1 MDKLTSNYFNAIQL
15 ASLQRIGNVYAP
27 GNGCLPRFS
36 DTGCIEHVDDVLESV
51 EPEDVVLLGVL
62 LLVLR
67 FVPLL
72 IINGLVSAMNNHH
85 RYPEPIAGLLRLISL
100 GLKGVI
106 MSLYYSGL
114 SGSGL
119 GGSSVNG
126 SGSEIQGVHDAMGY
140 SLHCESDS

>member
-1 MDKLTSNYFNAIQL
+1 MDNVHSDYFNKIQL
-15 ASLQRIGNVYAP
+15 ASLQRIGDLYAP

-51 EPEDVVLLGVL
+51 ESDDVRLLGVL
-62 LLVLR
+62 LFVLR
-67 FVPLL
+67 FVPLFM
-72 IINGLVSAMNNHH
+72 ISWLVVAMNNHH
-85 RYPEPIAGLLRLISL
+85 RYPELIAGLLRLISL

-114 SGSGL
+114 QGAGQ
-119 GGSSVNG
+119 SSNSRV
-126 SGSEIQGVHDAMGY
+126 QGVHDAMGY

>member
-1 MDKLTSNYFNAIQL
+1 MDNVHSDYFNKIQL
-15 ASLQRIGNVYAP
+15 ASLQRIGDLYAP

-51 EPEDVVLLGVL
+51 EPDDVQLLGVL
-62 LLVLR
+62 LFVLR
-67 FVPLL
+67 FVPLFM
-72 IINGLVSAMNNHH
+72 ISWLVTAMNNHH
-85 RYPEPIAGLLRLISL
+85 RYPELIAGLLRLISL

-114 SGSGL
+114 QGAGQAS
-119 GGSSVNG
+119 NNRT
-126 SGSEIQGVHDAMGY
+126 QGVHDAMGY